1 MPGSERRRARR
12 FKLRVPLRVHRTNVV
27 DRPQR
32 VSSLNISAS
41 GVCFTTSH
49 PLSVGQSVELNLRM
63 PKRISGTPS
72 GECFFTGRVV
82 HVESHHGSQ
91 NGASEVGVQFLYYE
105 TRRPHAENHGH
116 GRPHS

>member
-12 FKLRVPLRVHRTNVV
+12 FKLRVPLRVHRPNLV

-41 GVCFTTSH
+41 GVCFATNH
-49 PLSVGQSVELNLRM
+49 PLSVGQSVEMNLRM
-63 PKRISGTPS
+63 PKRIPGPPS

-82 HVESHHGSQ
+82 HVKSRNGSH
-91 NGASEVGVQFLYYE
+91 NGTSEVGVQFLYYE
-105 TRRPHAENHGH
+105 TRRQRPDALGH
-116 GRPHS
+116 SRTHT